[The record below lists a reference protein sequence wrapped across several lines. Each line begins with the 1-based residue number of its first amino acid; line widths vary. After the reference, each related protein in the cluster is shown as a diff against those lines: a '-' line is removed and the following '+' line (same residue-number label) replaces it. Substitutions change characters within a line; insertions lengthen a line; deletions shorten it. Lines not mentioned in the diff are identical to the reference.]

1 MALRVV
7 ALDDYQGLVAEYRLD
22 GQPPARS
29 GPRSAGIWTA
39 TNWWP
44 RCAAPRWWW
53 RCASGPGST
62 GPCSPGFPS

>member
-29 GPRSAGIWTA
+29 GPRSA
-39 TNWWP
+39 
-44 RCAAPRWWW
+44 
-53 RCASGPGST
+53 ST
-62 GPCSPGFPS
+62 